1 MLVLVCD
8 FIFLWVFLRIGGD
21 GKCLERCCC
30 CRRLPMMPGKSIGIG
45 AFVCVLLCLVLG
57 ICDDRCS

>member
-1 MLVLVCD
+1 MLGAFVA
-8 FIFLWVFLRIGGD
+8 I
-21 GKCLERCCC
+21 
-30 CRRLPMMPGKSIGIG
+30 CRRLPMMTGKSIAIG